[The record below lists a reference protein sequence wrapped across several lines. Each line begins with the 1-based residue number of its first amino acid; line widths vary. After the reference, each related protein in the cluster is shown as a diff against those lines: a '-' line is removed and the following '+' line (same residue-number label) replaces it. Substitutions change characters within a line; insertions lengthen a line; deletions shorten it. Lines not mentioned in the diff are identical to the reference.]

1 MIFFEV
7 EIGESDREIMRVQY
21 FAGEE
26 LVAESTKKPFS
37 SEWVA
42 AEGGEHEL
50 RATVIDDVNDL
61 AVTEHVFIN
70 VFNDEPIQITGL
82 DLDGT
87 GTNLIMEWQ
96 GGMGP
101 YTVQKAASLNAPVW
115 EDVDIDVESPLS
127 LPVDG
132 TTGFFRIVV
141 P

>member
-1 MIFFEV
+1 MPFNAEWV
-7 EIGESDREIMRVQY
+7 GAA
-21 FAGEE
+21 AGEHD
-26 LVAESTKKPFS
+26 LS
-37 SEWVA
+37 A
-42 AEGGEHEL
+42 A
-50 RATVIDDVNDL
+50 VIDDVNDL
-61 AVTEHVFIN
+61 AVTEHVFVT

-82 DLDGT
+82 DLDDT
-87 GTNLIMEWQ
+87 GANLIMEWQ

-115 EDVDIDVESPLS
+115 EDVDIDVESPLN